1 MLNVTVA
8 VWINNAERF
17 VMKIKVQYN
26 KDKQVVEMIKNG
38 LKEKD
43 GYCPCRIDK
52 TPENKCLCKE
62 FREQIDDST
71 FEGYCHCMLYYKS
84 LS

>member
-8 VWINNAERF
+8 VWINNAERL

-38 LKEKD
+38 LKEKMD
-43 GYCPCRIDK
+43 IVRVALIKHLKISVCARSSG
-52 TPENKCLCKE
+52 NK
-62 FREQIDDST
+62 
-71 FEGYCHCMLYYKS
+71 
-84 LS
+84 

>member
-8 VWINNAERF
+8 VWINNAERL

-26 KDKQVVEMIKNG
+26 KDKQVIEMIKNG

-62 FREQIDDST
+62 FREQIDDPT